1 MGVARLGWIGEA
13 CFIAQIMCGIMG
25 GSKLT
30 GKTADIGRGPI
41 SGVFP
46 RKGIFLWKL

>member
-1 MGVARLGWIGEA
+1 MRGLLAARKKAVLWYN
-13 CFIAQIMCGIMG
+13 G

-30 GKTADIGRGPI
+30 GKTADIGRGPV